1 MISERIFGLDLI
13 RTIAAI
19 VIVFLHSH
27 YLIAPHFDLPNDIHF
42 PDGVDVFFVL
52 SGFLIGRIFLN
63 TFSSAEDF
71 SWKNVIHFLKRR
83 WYRTL
88 PNYYLFL
95 ILNIILIYFALIPGR
110 LNENTAYYF
119 IFMQNLVVPL
129 DLMFWESWSLTIE
142 EWFYP
147 IFPITM
153 FVLYRVFKA
162 KITAKQGYLFVALG
176 LIFLPLLY
184 RLIAYDPALDWD
196 LYFRKLVFTR
206 LDALGYGLMA
216 AYFQIF
222 HFEKFF
228 KSRYFL
234 FPLGILL
241 YIFLENIFAYSSPY
255 FHATFYFSM
264 TGLGVAFLFPLLFE
278 MKVERIP
285 RKPIRFL
292 SLISY
297 SIYLSHLPIAY
308 LTHSWYEGAS
318 ANETILLYASY
329 WAMVIFSS
337 YLIYTFFERPITNL
351 RDRLK

>member
-27 YLIAPHFDLPNDIHF
+27 YLIAPHFDLPSGVHF

-63 TFSSAEDF
+63 TFKTSKDF
-71 SWKNVIHFLKRR
+71 SWTNVLLFLKRR

-95 ILNIILIYFALIPGR
+95 ILNIVLIYFAVIPGR
-110 LNENTAYYF
+110 LNENTGFYF
-119 IFMQNLVVPL
+119 IFMQNFVVPL

-147 IFPITM
+147 IFPVTM
-153 FVLYRVFKA
+153 YILYRVFKSR
-162 KITAKQGYLFVALG
+162 ITPRRGYLFVALG
-176 LIFLPLLY
+176 LIVLPLLY
-184 RLIAYDPALDWD
+184 RLVTYDPNLDWD
-196 LYFRKLVFTR
+196 LYFRKLVMTR
-206 LDALGYGLMA
+206 LDSLGYGLLA

-222 HFEKFF
+222 HFQKFF
-228 KSRYFL
+228 KSRYIL
-234 FPLGILL
+234 FPIGIVL
-241 YIFLENIFAYSSPY
+241 YIFLENAFAYSDHF
-255 FHATFYFSM
+255 FHSTFFFSM
-264 TGLGVAFLFPLLFE
+264 TGLGVACLFPLLYE

-308 LTHSWYEGAS
+308 LTHSWYKGTTAG
-318 ANETILLYASY
+318 ETMLLYAGY
-329 WAMVIFSS
+329 WGMVIVTS
-337 YLIYTFFERPITNL
+337 YLIYTYFERPITNL
-351 RDRLK
+351 RDRLG